1 MLNLRIFLLM
11 LVVVLSIALLAA
23 VVAPRIGM
31 ADGMDPTTP
40 VGAYVQPSAG
50 AVTPGRIAGP
60 AGVPH
65 QGVVGPAPVLLAEC
79 EALPCLLELTIDGR
93 PGYMIVSPPLP
104 RG

>member
-11 LVVVLSIALLAA
+11 LVTVLSIALLAA

-31 ADGMDPTTP
+31 ADGMDTTTP

-50 AVTPGRIAGP
+50 AVKPGRPAGP
-60 AGVPH
+60 AGLPY
-65 QGVVGPAPVLLAEC
+65 QGIIGPAPVLLAEC
-79 EALPCLLELTIDGR
+79 EALPCLFEMTIDGR
-93 PGYMIVSPPLP
+93 PGYLIVSPPLP